1 MKDGLFSFL
10 VRVQCL
16 EYGTFQSVN
25 SKLYRYFYTNLWW
38 CCFNNCLFSSS
49 PWTDCIL
56 PAQQHHGPRP
66 VLCDIFQVSHPNVCP
81 ASTRCVQSASPTVG
95 MCRRRLPASSYSEW
109 SPGADGVIGAFCFSL
124 LSDSCFFKTVA
135 FPSLSGMEYAEY
147 SKCWARHFTGDSG
160 PQRSS
165 HEDCGF
171 ICRAAA
177 MAAAT
182 FQSISQL

>member
-1 MKDGLFSFL
+1 MAHSNLSI
-10 VRVQCL
+10 
-16 EYGTFQSVN
+16 QSYTGI
-25 SKLYRYFYTNLWW
+25 SIRTSFYTNLWW

-49 PWTDCIL
+49 PWTDCVL

-109 SPGADGVIGAFCFSL
+109 SPGADEVIGAFCFSL

-147 SKCWARHFTGDSG
+147 SGHHTKTAVSSAEQRRWRLPPFNQSVNFDLESYSVVWSAEEE
-160 PQRSS
+160 PQ
-165 HEDCGF
+165 
-171 ICRAAA
+171 
-177 MAAAT
+177 
-182 FQSISQL
+182 LV